1 MGEFDDVL
9 SKIDKLQNR
18 SAVVGKQRK
27 TEEIRK
33 SNNVIKDLIRLE
45 LKIKTSLVSLKTI
58 PRNESLNKAFKSSF
72 KVLNEQSV
80 ANWEN
85 FLRNIPAYEN
95 ALQKIIETEDDF
107 DIDYLHNN
115 LNKLLT
121 NASDIRELYND
132 TVAYIKRRSNEPEFE
147 NAYSMTK
154 SLVNKLLAAVRDLV
168 ELDEAFVRVMERNN
182 VNYIEKYKLYD
193 VD

>member
-27 TEEIRK
+27 TKEIRK

-45 LKIKTSLVSLKTI
+45 LKIKTALVSLKTI

-182 VNYIEKYKLYD
+182 VDYIEKYKLYD